1 LAQYKAT
8 GEYFAI
14 KALKKG
20 DIIARDE
27 VESLMSERRVF
38 ETANTVRHP
47 FLVNLMACFQN
58 RVSSQLTGIGA
69 GTIFRLGEQKLN
81 DFSVGEAKIGEK
93 QSRQSNTKY
102 NFMQYVF
109 FDKGVCTATG
119 CGAKPQK
126 LGKFR
131 IFLC

>member
-1 LAQYKAT
+1 MLLAQYKST

-47 FLVNLMACFQN
+47 FLVNLMACFQT
-58 RVSSQLTGIGA
+58 RVSGWLIITNTIIII
-69 GTIFRLGEQKLN
+69 IFRPT
-81 DFSVGEAKIGEK
+81 
-93 QSRQSNTKY
+93 NT
-102 NFMQYVF
+102 QLL
-109 FDKGVCTATG
+109 A
-119 CGAKPQK
+119 
-126 LGKFR
+126 
-131 IFLC
+131 